1 MRLAHSLD
9 LFLHFGDRCVCERD
23 KNLAKCSRPCKWQ
36 SGSALSTTHA
46 YFNTLPSY
54 DDDGRDGDD
63 DDDDYQQQWPTRTL
77 KHTHTHENRSTQTN
91 NNKNN
96 IQLSPYQQ
104 QTYNN
109 NNNNEQR
116 CKQNF

>member
-46 YFNTLPSY
+46 YFNTLPSSN
-54 DDDGRDGDD
+54 DDDGRDGDGD
-63 DDDDYQQQWPTRTL
+63 GDDDYQQQWPTRTL
-77 KHTHTHENRSTQTN
+77 IHTHTHTHENRSTQTN
-91 NNKNN
+91 NNNNN

-104 QTYNN
+104 QTL
-109 NNNNEQR
+109 Q
-116 CKQNF
+116 QQQ

>member
-46 YFNTLPSY
+46 YFNTLPSSN
-54 DDDGRDGDD
+54 DDDGRDGDGD
-63 DDDDYQQQWPTRTL
+63 DDDDYQQQWPTRT
-77 KHTHTHENRSTQTN
+77 HTHAHARKSLDTN
-91 NNKNN
+91 K
-96 IQLSPYQQ
+96 QQ
-104 QTYNN
+104 
-109 NNNNEQR
+109 
-116 CKQNF
+116 